1 MPLASLTPDQ
11 LIRFAQVVYTA
22 LFKSYLII
30 MPGLLG
36 SLCRIENW
44 CEVSEVEALLR
55 EREVLSGSPPTQLPF
70 LIFVFLYLRNSQS

>member
-1 MPLASLTPDQ
+1 MPLAALTPDQ

-55 EREVLSGSPPTQLPF
+55 EREVRGGSPLTP
-70 LIFVFLYLRNSQS
+70 

>member
-1 MPLASLTPDQ
+1 MPLTSLTPDQ

-22 LFKSYLII
+22 LFKSYLLT

-44 CEVSEVEALLR
+44 CEVSEVETLLK
-55 EREVLSGSPPTQLPF
+55 EREVRGSLPS
-70 LIFVFLYLRNSQS
+70 VQ